1 MKFVICKFLAALPPF
16 LGHFPAVPAA
26 VTEEA
31 PLPERILDAAE
42 SLLRRHGAEKMNVVD
57 IARALGMSHGNVY
70 RHFPSKK
77 AVLDAVAV
85 RWLNKVSSPLER
97 IAADQTRPAAERL
110 ADWFHTLRAAKRR
123 KVLDDPELFR
133 VYHAIAI
140 TMRTVASEHV
150 ASLHAQLERIIADGI
165 AAGEF
170 RAELD
175 PKVAARAFMQSTMAF
190 HHPMMIM
197 QECPSDAEAE
207 AALAILLKGLR
218 SP

>member
-1 MKFVICKFLAALPPF
+1 VT
-16 LGHFPAVPAA
+16 
-26 VTEEA
+26 TEET

-42 SLLRRHGAEKMNVVD
+42 ALLRRHGAEKMNVVD

-85 RWLNKVSSPLER
+85 RWLNAVSAPLELV
-97 IAADQTRPAAERL
+97 AANPTRPAAERL
-110 ADWFHTLRAAKRR
+110 AEWFHTLRTAKRR

-133 VYHAIAI
+133 VYHAIVI

-150 ASLHAQLERIIADGI
+150 ASLHAQLERIIADGV
-165 AAGEF
+165 ARGEF
-170 RAELD
+170 PASLD

-190 HHPMMIM
+190 HHPMMLM
-197 QECPSDAEAE
+197 QECPTDQEAE
-207 AALAILLKGLR
+207 AALGIILNGLKAPSEVSMAGKSSGR
-218 SP
+218 QRKK